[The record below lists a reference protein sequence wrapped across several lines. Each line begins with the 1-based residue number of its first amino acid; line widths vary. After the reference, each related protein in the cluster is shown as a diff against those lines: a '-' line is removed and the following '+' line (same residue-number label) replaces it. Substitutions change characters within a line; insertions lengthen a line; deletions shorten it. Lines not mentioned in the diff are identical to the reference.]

1 MMSCRAF
8 GIIGRFVNKL
18 RMVSGIAIM
27 FGLMGF
33 CRFQV
38 VWRAV
43 S

>member
-1 MMSCRAF
+1 MMSCRVF

-18 RMVSGIAIM
+18 GMVSGIAM